1 MIWLRKNLF
10 STWYNSL
17 FTIICLAIIFFFG
30 WNLINW
36 IFTQAQWE
44 VVEANLRIFMV
55 GRYPQSL
62 YWRVWIS
69 ALIASILTFLTLGVF
84 SAKENLPKI
93 TLIITAF
100 LFSFLLIVLPV
111 DLNSRLLLLGIGF
124 SGFISFWLGKKSS
137 KLISPYLAFA
147 WLLSFPI
154 ILYLIGGGLGLRSV
168 LFSILSIVFT
178 GDLNSRL
185 LLLGI
190 GVLTFI
196 SFWVVTKKAKLISP
210 YLAFAWLLSFSIILW
225 LIGGGLGLRS
235 VSSSDWNGLLLTLLM
250 AAISIVL
257 SFPIGILLALGR
269 TSDLPI
275 VKWFSILY
283 IEIIRGLP
291 LIGILFLA
299 QVMLPLF
306 LPIRLD
312 RVLRGVAG
320 LILFS
325 AAYMAENV
333 RGGLQSVPRGQ
344 VEAAKVLGLNP
355 ALVLLLIVLPQ
366 ALRAVIPAIV
376 GQFIGLFKDTS
387 LLSLVGLLELT
398 GIARSILAQPQFLG
412 RYAEVYLFI
421 GLIYWVFCYSMS
433 LASRKLETVNSEQ

>member
-1 MIWLRKNLF
+1 MFWLRKNLF

-17 FTIICLAIIFFFG
+17 LTIICLLIIFLCG
-30 WNLINW
+30 WNLLNW
-36 IFTQAQWE
+36 IFNLAEWT
-44 VVEANLRIFMV
+44 VIEANLRLFFV

-62 YWRVWIS
+62 YPRIWITS
-69 ALIASILTFLTLGVF
+69 LIASTLTCLTLAIF
-84 SAKENLPKI
+84 SADQKFPKI
-93 TLIITAF
+93 TVITTAF
-100 LFSFLLIVLPV
+100 LFCILLIVIPV
-111 DLNSRLLLLGIGF
+111 DLNSRLWLLGIGIL
-124 SGFISFWLGKKSS
+124 GFISYCLGKKNA
-137 KLISPYLAFA
+137 KLIASWLAFL

-154 ILYLIGGGLGLRSV
+154 IL
-168 LFSILSIVFT
+168 
-178 GDLNSRL
+178 
-185 LLLGI
+185 
-190 GVLTFI
+190 
-196 SFWVVTKKAKLISP
+196 
-210 YLAFAWLLSFSIILW
+210 W
-225 LIGGGLGLRS
+225 LIGGGFGLSS

-257 SFPIGILLALGR
+257 SFPVGVLLALGR
-269 TSDLPI
+269 TSSLPV

-283 IEIIRGLP
+283 IEFIRGLP

-376 GQFIGLFKDTS
+376 GLFIGLFKDTS

-433 LASRKLETVNSEQ
+433 LASRKLEKQF

>member
-1 MIWLRKNLF
+1 MTWLRKNLF

-17 FTIICLAIIFFFG
+17 LTIFCLIIILFFG
-30 WNLINW
+30 WNLLNW

-44 VVEANLRIFMV
+44 VVEANLRIFLV
-55 GRYPQSL
+55 GRYPESL

-69 ALIASILTFLTLGVF
+69 SLIASTLTFIALGVF
-84 SAKENLPKI
+84 SAKQNLPKI

-100 LFSFLLIVLPV
+100 LFGILLIVLPV
-111 DLNSRLLLLGIGF
+111 DVNSRLLLLGIGI
-124 SGFISFWLGKKSS
+124 SGFISLWLGKNFAKF
-137 KLISPYLAFA
+137 ISPYLAFA
-147 WLLSFPI
+147 WLLSFP
-154 ILYLIGGGLGLRSV
+154 
-168 LFSILSIVFT
+168 
-178 GDLNSRL
+178 
-185 LLLGI
+185 
-190 GVLTFI
+190 
-196 SFWVVTKKAKLISP
+196 
-210 YLAFAWLLSFSIILW
+210 IILW

-269 TSDLPI
+269 TSDLPV

-398 GIARSILAQPQFLG
+398 GIARSILAQPEFLG

-433 LASRKLETVNSEQ
+433 LASRKLEVSG

>member
-1 MIWLRKNLF
+1 MSWLRKNLF

-17 FTIICLAIIFFFG
+17 FTVICLAIILLCG

-36 IFTQAQWE
+36 IITQAQWE
-44 VVEANLRIFMV
+44 VIQANLRIFMV
-55 GRYPQSL
+55 GRYPQPS
-62 YWRVWIS
+62 YWRVWVS
-69 ALIASILTFLTLGVF
+69 ALIASTLTFLTVGVF
-84 SAKENLPKI
+84 LAKQDLSQI

-100 LFSFLLIVLPV
+100 LFGILSTVLPV
-111 DLNSRLLLLGIGF
+111 NTNSRLWLIGIGF
-124 SGFISFWLGKKSS
+124 SAFISLWLGKNFS

-147 WLLSFPI
+147 WILSFP
-154 ILYLIGGGLGLRSV
+154 V
-168 LFSILSIVFT
+168 
-178 GDLNSRL
+178 
-185 LLLGI
+185 
-190 GVLTFI
+190 
-196 SFWVVTKKAKLISP
+196 
-210 YLAFAWLLSFSIILW
+210 ILW

-269 TSDLPI
+269 TSDLPV

-320 LILFS
+320 LIIFS

-398 GIARSILAQPQFLG
+398 GIARSILAQPEFLG

-421 GLIYWVFCYSMS
+421 GLVYWVFCYSMS
-433 LASRKLETVNSEQ
+433 LASRKLEVNG